1 MYQDLQAIFMLTEE
15 NISNRMDEFRIENTG
30 VLLTFTVA
38 KVRLLEYD
46 FVNLHKRFIWSD
58 RLLHN

>member
-15 NISNRMDEFRIENTG
+15 NISNRMDEFTIENTG

-46 FVNLHKRFIWSD
+46 FVNLHKSFIWSD